1 MKRIVLGLFPVLALL
16 LTMSVHS
23 ASAQEPETYD
33 LLIMARNCDS
43 ELVEFFTQP
52 QEGCVQA
59 GGAFFNVTSDAGAF
73 LGNCEAEVNETPI
86 FAGCTVEV
94 PYGSTGFVTEDLA
107 SLPDGYVPV
116 ENPVTF
122 RAVFA
127 DGEDYSPIFI
137 NELQA
142 GTTPTT
148 ELPNTGMG
156 VMDSSGDGLMKVV
169 AVIALSSIAGL
180 LFMVGRR
187 VSPGRSIERVWR

>member
-1 MKRIVLGLFPVLALL
+1 MKRITLALFAAFALL
-16 LTMSVHS
+16 LTMSAP
-23 ASAQEPETYD
+23 ASAQNPETYD

-43 ELVEFFTQP
+43 ELVEFFLHP

-59 GGAFFNVTSDAGAF
+59 GGAFFNVTSDSGEF

-107 SLPDGYVPV
+107 SLPAGYVPD

-122 RAVFA
+122 RAEFA
-127 DGEDYSPIFI
+127 DGEVYPPTFI

-156 VMDSSGDGLMKVV
+156 IMDNADDGLTKVV
-169 AVIALSSIAGL
+169 AVIALSLIAGL
-180 LFMVGRR
+180 MFMIGRK
-187 VSPGRSIERVWR
+187 VSTIRPIEHVWR